1 MTILTTLFDLNM
13 VQWIRIFTLSF
24 VAANIAQG
32 WPPFGT
38 HLRINF
44 CFWFFG
50 TLSLMYA
57 SVAVAVIICVRKLWS
72 ICPLLRIYLKYLL
85 CTITKWAL
93 LSATWHWWALQSIA
107 EYYWALPSFAEDH
120 WSLLSTVKELWTL
133 LSIDEFYWARVLC
146 SMTGHCW
153 RFLSI
158 TEYC

>member
-13 VQWIRIFTLSF
+13 VQWIRIFILSF

-72 ICPLLRIYLKYLL
+72 SCPLLRIYLKYLL
-85 CTITKWAL
+85 CNTITKWAL
-93 LSATWHWWALQSIA
+93 LSATWHWWALQNIA

-120 WSLLSTVKELWTL
+120 WSLLSTAQW
-133 LSIDEFYWARVLC
+133 SIKPWEGVGLHISPIYYIFWLRLP
-146 SMTGHCW
+146 
-153 RFLSI
+153 L
-158 TEYC
+158 